1 MRIHPL
7 LLRWQ
12 GARPPAGSRCVFP
25 GLRRIGG
32 DRTPDPTSLPARVGS
47 EKTTGNLREGAA
59 VSIFDLRRISV
70 PICHQD
76 DIPDTIPEP
85 VSEPINREK
94 SSCSPQR
101 ARVRLGRARC
111 RQLVPRSTVQYPAA
125 GLWGTSAPLL
135 VQVRNSFSNAA
146 VPHIPDP
153 GRVTSPVSGTTL
165 TTGDDPVKTIE
176 AELVHGT
183 EPRFRTDK
191 TDGSR
196 DLTQVV
202 RAARR

>member
-1 MRIHPL
+1 MAGCEAARGQPL
-7 LLRWQ
+7 R
-12 GARPPAGSRCVFP
+12 FP

-85 VSEPINREK
+85 EPSLSAENSHC
-94 SSCSPQR
+94 SSQGKCL
-101 ARVRLGRARC
+101 RLGRARR
-111 RQLVPRSTVQYPAA
+111 RQLIPRSTVQYPAA
-125 GLWGTSAPLL
+125 GFWGTSAPLL
-135 VQVRNSFSNAA
+135 VKVRNSFSNAP

-153 GRVTSPVSGTTL
+153 GRITSPVSGTTL